1 MEIVHVQPKEIG
13 TVAKRI
19 KSTTAGLTS
28 GYQRTNIATLGV
40 SAVETTS
47 GYTLI
52 EVATLPWYSPLPL
65 NEPDVEI
72 HPDLAVPGQ
81 DELAAGYKAMA
92 TENSLLAEESL
103 PVALEVW
110 PAWEK

>member
-19 KSTTAGLTS
+19 RSTTAGLSS

-40 SAVETTS
+40 SVVGTT
-47 GYTLI
+47 GGDILVD
-52 EVATLPWYSPLPL
+52 VATLPWYSAVPL
-65 NEPDVEI
+65 NEPDIEI
-72 HPDLAVPGQ
+72 HPDVALPHQ

-92 TENSLLAEESL
+92 GENSLLAEEFL

-110 PAWEK
+110 PPWEE